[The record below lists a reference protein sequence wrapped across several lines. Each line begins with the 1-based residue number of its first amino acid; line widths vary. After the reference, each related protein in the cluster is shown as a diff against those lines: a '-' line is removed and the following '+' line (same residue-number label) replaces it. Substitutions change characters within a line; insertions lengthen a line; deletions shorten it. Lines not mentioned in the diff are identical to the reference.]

1 MFIDTHCH
9 IFSEYYDDI
18 DKVIS
23 ECRDNNID
31 KIIVNG
37 SNIKSNIEVMELANK
52 YDIVYAA
59 IGFHPTELDNFKE
72 EYFCFLE
79 ENINNSKVVAIG
91 EIGLDYH
98 YDNTDKEKQIMIFK
112 RQLDIANKYNKPIIV
127 HSRDSIQDTY
137 NILKQYKVKGS
148 IHCFSGSVEMAR
160 EFIKLGYKLGI
171 GGIIT
176 YKNAKTIKEVV
187 RDIDLS
193 YILLE
198 TDSPYL
204 TPSPY
209 RGESNSPKYIPLI
222 AEAIADIKDVSIVD
236 ISRVTTANAEA
247 IFDFFSKWCYN

>member
-59 IGFHPTELDNFKE
+59 IGFHPTELDDFKE
-72 EYFCFLE
+72 KYFRFLE

-98 YDNTDKEKQIMIFK
+98 YDNADKEKQIMVFR

-247 IFDFFSKWCYN
+247 IFDFFSK

>member
-59 IGFHPTELDNFKE
+59 IGFHPTELDDFKE
-72 EYFCFLE
+72 EYFRFLE

-98 YDNTDKEKQIMIFK
+98 YDNTDKEKQIMVFR

-209 RGESNSPKYIPLI
+209 KGESNSPKYIPLI
-222 AEAIADIKDVSIVD
+222 AETIADIKDVSIVD

-247 IFDFFSKWCYN
+247 IFDFFSK

>member
-59 IGFHPTELDNFKE
+59 IGFHPTELDDFKE
-72 EYFCFLE
+72 EYFRFLE

-98 YDNTDKEKQIMIFK
+98 YDNTDKEKQIMVFR

-209 RGESNSPKYIPLI
+209 KGESNSPKYILLI

-247 IFDFFSKWCYN
+247 IFDFFSK

>member
-1 MFIDTHCH
+1 MIT
-9 IFSEYYDDI
+9 
-18 DKVIS
+18 
-23 ECRDNNID
+23 R
-31 KIIVNG
+31 
-37 SNIKSNIEVMELANK
+37 IE
-52 YDIVYAA
+52 
-59 IGFHPTELDNFKE
+59 
-72 EYFCFLE
+72 
-79 ENINNSKVVAIG
+79 
-91 EIGLDYH
+91 
-98 YDNTDKEKQIMIFK
+98 
-112 RQLDIANKYNKPIIV
+112 
-127 HSRDSIQDTY
+127 

-247 IFDFFSKWCYN
+247 IFDFFSK

>member
-23 ECRDNNID
+23 ECRDNDID
-31 KIIVNG
+31 KIIING
-37 SNIKSNIEVMELANK
+37 CNIKSNIEVMELANK

-59 IGFHPTELDNFKE
+59 IGFHPTELDDFKE
-72 EYFCFLE
+72 KYFRFLE

-98 YDNTDKEKQIMIFK
+98 YDNTDKEKQIMVFR

-247 IFDFFSKWCYN
+247 IFDFFSK